1 MPGKRGGRHYSRHD
15 AKRRR
20 AIEKVPLEGLDADA
34 RGVIITCNLPNRV
47 KTATRDIIRL
57 FELHWA
63 AINPD
68 ADKKST
74 SEEGT
79 ANVSESIEAELAELK
94 EEKNRLFRFGG
105 DVCRGVVFIRFEAG
119 VTMKPSEFVHSLL
132 KSKDLTA
139 PSNVC
144 RISPLDIVRAPNP
157 DSLKVMGEKFVAEH
171 LGKESQGTETWKME
185 INSRNMS
192 NMKRQMVL
200 DLVSP
205 FVDDDKHAVSIVGA
219 ELTLLV
225 EVNQLLCGM
234 SLCREFEPLNK
245 YHVGKCLGYGS
256 DDEKDDV
263 NGDDKE

>member
-1 MPGKRGGRHYSRHD
+1 MMLSGDGRSRKSPWKD
-15 AKRRR
+15 WTQTLEVLWD
-20 AIEKVPLEGLDADA
+20 AIEIREMFFLL
-34 RGVIITCNLPNRV
+34 GVIITCNLPNRV

-74 SEEGT
+74 TEEGT

-144 RISPLDIVRAPNP
+144 R
-157 DSLKVMGEKFVAEH
+157 
-171 LGKESQGTETWKME
+171 
-185 INSRNMS
+185 
-192 NMKRQMVL
+192 VL
-200 DLVSP
+200 
-205 FVDDDKHAVSIVGA
+205 
-219 ELTLLV
+219 LLIA
-225 EVNQLLCGM
+225 
-234 SLCREFEPLNK
+234 
-245 YHVGKCLGYGS
+245 
-256 DDEKDDV
+256 
-263 NGDDKE
+263 